1 MNHEQSKILN
11 MEEEKI
17 LTKALNQFTKLTGI
31 GVKILDNQLQ
41 KTNIE
46 KHDAYIE
53 LKTANQTIKL
63 FVEVKNEI
71 REQNL
76 PQLIKV
82 MKKGDGLLVC
92 NYIPKPLKE
101 ALKLQGINYIETAGN
116 CFINKD
122 GIFLYINDKEVTK
135 VRKTKDGKL
144 WKTAGIKFLFGIL
157 NDPELINAT
166 YRNMAEITGVAL
178 GNIGPFLEE
187 LKKEGFLKET
197 GKNGKTILILE
208 NMDAL
213 INKWVGLF
221 NAVLKPKLKQG
232 RFKFIDKQMVKEWE
246 KILVTDFYWG
256 GETAGALLT
265 KHLHPE
271 ILTIYTNQPKVKL
284 MQQLRIIPDAEGN
297 IELIDQFWNNQ
308 TNEQHK
314 TVPPLLAYAD
324 LVTSLDSRNRET
336 AERIKKQYLETTH

>member
-1 MNHEQSKILN
+1 MREKI
-11 MEEEKI
+11 I

-31 GVKILDNQLQ
+31 GVKILGNQFQ
-41 KTNIE
+41 NTNIVQ
-46 KHDAYIE
+46 HNAYIE

-76 PQLIKV
+76 PQLLSV
-82 MKKGDGLLVC
+82 MKKGEGLLVC
-92 NYIPKPLKE
+92 NYIPKTLKE
-101 ALKLQGINYIETAGN
+101 TLKLQGINYLETAGN
-116 CFINKD
+116 CFIRKD
-122 GIFLYINDKEVTK
+122 GILLYINDKEVTK
-135 VRKTKDGKL
+135 VRQTKDGKL
-144 WKTAGIKFLFGIL
+144 WKTTGIKFLFGIL
-157 NDPELINAT
+157 NNPLLINAT

-178 GNIGPFLEE
+178 GSIGPFLEE

-197 GKNGKTILILE
+197 VADGKTILILE

-213 INKWVGLF
+213 IFKWAGLY
-221 NAVLKPKLKQG
+221 NVILKPKLIQG
-232 RFKFIDKQMVKEWE
+232 RFKFTEKQMAKEWE
-246 KILVTDFYWG
+246 KITVTDFYWG

-284 MQQLRIIPDAEGN
+284 MQQLRIIPDTEGN
-297 IELIDQFWNNQ
+297 IEMIDQFWNNQ

-336 AERIKKQYLETTH
+336 AERIKKHYLETTH